1 MQHHNVVFEGRPHK
15 LEILSWGHPS
25 NGWRIGIQ
33 LAFDEQLAIPFDISL
48 EDWHAEIERGELPLL
63 QFLCRQAASLLTQ
76 FGDAREGR
84 PVIPQALEA

>member
-1 MQHHNVVFEGRPHK
+1 MSYHGVVFEGRPHR
-15 LEILSWGHPS
+15 LEILSWGQPS

-33 LAFDEQLAIPFDISL
+33 LAFDDQLAIPFDISL
-48 EDWHAEIERGELPLL
+48 EDWHTEVQRGESVLL